1 MILTCFSQPRW
12 SKMYKFKVCW
22 HSTSWWLLAA
32 QLNGQHG
39 AHQPDVASK
48 ASKLEVPRGDSEQQ
62 FCVAWASWAPQTW
75 DNQGDSEL
83 CFSLEPRH
91 FKRDTFWFSVVG
103 LNAVACKLR
112 HADDGPCNAQ
122 MTWRGRAP
130 AISALFFPSLPFRR
144 FSRLSGREL
153 QECKTCLSGL
163 SQHFQPVRLVYFVQ
177 DALQIKL
184 EDWKQHPREAAQV
197 LSLWWWVESSLVP
210 ATNRI
215 LTLDAGLAEDRAA
228 KADSKI
234 FAGPKI
240 PVSPS
245 SRGR

>member
-1 MILTCFSQPRW
+1 MIQDVQVQGLLTQHFLVIVGSATERTAWSTSARCRVQSLKAGGPEGRFRATVLCSLSILSTANLGQPRW
-12 SKMYKFKVCW
+12 FW
-22 HSTSWWLLAA
+22 
-32 QLNGQHG
+32 
-39 AHQPDVASK
+39 
-48 ASKLEVPRGDSEQQ
+48 
-62 FCVAWASWAPQTW
+62 
-75 DNQGDSEL
+75 L

-130 AISALFFPSLPFRR
+130 AILALFFPSLPFRR

-163 SQHFQPVRLVYFVQ
+163 PQHFQPVRLVYFVQ

-197 LSLWWWVESSLVP
+197 LSLRWWVESSLVP